1 LIFAVELVA
10 VTVANC
16 NRCILPKLHFWPAD
30 LLLLLLLRYLFPLL
44 RGEEKENRRR
54 EGKNEKEK

>member
-10 VTVANC
+10 VTVTVANC

-30 LLLLLLLRYLFPLL
+30 PLLLLLLLLRYLFPLL

-54 EGKNEKEK
+54 EK

>member
-10 VTVANC
+10 VAVANC

-30 LLLLLLLRYLFPLL
+30 PLLLLLRYLFPLL
-44 RGEEKENRRR
+44 RGEEKGR
-54 EGKNEKEK
+54 EK

>member
-16 NRCILPKLHFWPAD
+16 NRCILPKLHFWPAY